1 MHLALEVSFAYHW
14 LRCIEAVWHEEER
27 RVEPEQPWADLNPE
41 QRLERRFQIF
51 ANPGIPFATPE
62 AEAAYKARA
71 DRLRD
76 AILLEK
82 TPDRV
87 PVCTFCQFYPAH
99 RAGITP
105 YDVLYD
111 REKAAEAWLTYGPTL
126 EPDAFVPSATAAV
139 AGPLFDLLDFKL
151 FSWPGHGVSRD
162 AGFQYI
168 EREWMLPEEYDLLID
183 DPTDFLLH
191 TYLPRTN
198 GALAGLASLEP
209 PVGMAQICGA
219 GYWLMA
225 WGRPEAEEAMSC
237 LLEAGRLAAA
247 WAGWSFGLDGRL
259 MAEGFPPQFGLVTWA
274 PFDYLGDTLRG
285 TRGIVTDLFRRP
297 EKVQAACE
305 RLTRVLVKAVVRKAA
320 PFVPPLVFIPLHKGA
335 DGFMSEEQ
343 FRTFYW
349 PSLREVCLGL
359 IEQGLVPYLFAEGSY
374 DSRLPVI
381 ADLPAARTV
390 WHFDQTDMR
399 RAKGILGGIA
409 CIQGNVPLSLL
420 QLGKV
425 EDVTAYCRELIDD
438 VKGDGGF
445 ILDMGAGADTGKE
458 ENFKAMIQAAKV
470 YGVY

>member
-1 MHLALEVSFAYHW
+1 M
-14 LRCIEAVWHEEER
+14 EETS
-27 RVEPEQPWADLNPE
+27 VEPDRLWADLSPD

-51 ANPGIPFATPE
+51 TNPGVPFASGE
-62 AEAAYKARA
+62 AEAGYKARA
-71 DRLRD
+71 TRLRD
-76 AILLEK
+76 AVLLEK

-87 PVCTFCQFYPAH
+87 PVCAFSQFYPAH

-105 YDVLYD
+105 HDVLYQQA
-111 REKAAEAWLTYGPTL
+111 KAAEAWLAYGRAL
-126 EPDAFVPSATAAV
+126 EPDAIVPSATAAV

-151 FSWPGHGVSRD
+151 FSWPGHGVPED
-162 AGFQYI
+162 ASFQYV
-168 EREWMLPEEYDLLID
+168 EREWMRPEEYDDLID

-191 TYLPRTN
+191 TYVPRTN
-198 GALAGLASLEP
+198 GALAGLASLES

-219 GYWLMA
+219 GYWLMS
-225 WGRPEAEEAMSC
+225 WGRPEVEEAMSR

-297 EKVQAACE
+297 EKVLAACD
-305 RLTRVLVKAVVRKAA
+305 RLTRVLLKAVVRKAE
-320 PFVPPLVFIPLHKGA
+320 PYVPPLVFIPLHKGA
-335 DGFMSEEQ
+335 DGFMSEQQ

-349 PSLREVCLGL
+349 PSLREMCLGL
-359 IEQGLVPYLFAEGSY
+359 IEHGLVPYLFAEGSY
-374 DSRLPVI
+374 DSRLETI
-381 ADLPAARTV
+381 RELPAGRTV
-390 WHFDQTDMR
+390 WHFDRTEMR
-399 RAKGILGGIA
+399 RAKDTLDGIA

-420 QLGKV
+420 QLGNAEEV
-425 EDVTAYCRELIDD
+425 ASYCRRLIYD
-438 VKGDGGF
+438 VKGRGGF

-458 ENFKAMIQAAKV
+458 ENFGAMIQAAKV